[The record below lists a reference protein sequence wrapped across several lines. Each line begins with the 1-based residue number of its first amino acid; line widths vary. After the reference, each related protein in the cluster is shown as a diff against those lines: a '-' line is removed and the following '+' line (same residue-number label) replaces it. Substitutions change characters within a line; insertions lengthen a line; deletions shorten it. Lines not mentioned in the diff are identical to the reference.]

1 MELRTNQATNG
12 RMILAPRVR
21 VNQEDQNVVQK
32 AAKLL
37 LVHIQLKFVVF
48 MFVAVSLSHYLFAH
62 AHAHQFGQTRKY
74 CLSGNAYRQSLR
86 LAACKVLNRG
96 LQHG

>member
-21 VNQEDQNVVQK
+21 VNQEDQNVVRK

-37 LVHIQLKFVVF
+37 LAHIQLKFVVF
-48 MFVAVSLSHYLFAH
+48 MFVAFSVSHCLFAH
-62 AHAHQFGQTRKY
+62 AHAHQFGRTRKC

-86 LAACKVLNRG
+86 LFVHAKF
-96 LQHG
+96 